1 MRASLVVAVDKKY
14 HAGVSISTIIVFL
27 VWVSCYTTGKYELE
41 HGGNV
46 GGGGHGELMFFA
58 SGIA

>member
-41 HGGNV
+41 HGGYV
-46 GGGGHGELMFFA
+46 GMGVGMA
-58 SGIA
+58 S